1 MFRPKKNF
9 LGLTREKPPKWKTDK
24 EKEQEQEV
32 KDQEEKPIKI
42 KIKHEFQSNPK
53 E

>member
-1 MFRPKKNF
+1 MFKQKRNF
-9 LGLTREKPPKWKTDK
+9 LGLAREKLPKWKTDK
-24 EKEQEQEV
+24 EKKEEQEV